1 MLKKLFASCL
11 LGSAML
17 SAMATES
24 AITFTY
30 AGEDYGIWGKGKSE
44 IYDAAIRIDD
54 PALVGKKITA
64 IRAVLN
70 AYEGIE
76 STSLWL
82 SKELTLEKVG
92 SVKVTVPD
100 VCSAEVSPEKISLP
114 GSERSCGQ
122 LSTTLAEPYVITE
135 DGIYV
140 GYSLTV
146 PTLEKGQVL
155 SNQQQYPLLLS
166 PCSNRNSLYL
176 RASKDFLKW
185 VAYNDKLGAAAMIY
199 VTIEGE
205 FPEYSVGLKSVAN
218 TYAPIDKEFN
228 VKAVIST
235 PGAKD
240 VSSIGYTYT
249 VGGKS
254 FERSL
259 EFETPIAS
267 NFVNSTSVDLPIDAL
282 SELGVFTLDLNINK
296 VNGMDNENPKTAATV
311 DVTVLPYVPQH
322 RPMLEEFTGTW
333 CGWCIRGYYAL
344 EQLNEMYGE
353 NVVLA
358 AYHDGD
364 PMQATDFPYNPQ
376 DLGYPSATLNR
387 NGIEDPYYGKANDG
401 FGMKNEVV
409 ASMETT
415 VPADIQ
421 VKAFWSNAEQTEI
434 KVESTATFFEDKE
447 NSGYKIGYLL
457 INNGLTGESSDW
469 YQSNYFPQYATQ
481 YIGTELEP
489 LTKLP
494 SKIPGLV
501 FNDVV
506 VDTDGMKGVEN
517 SLPSDIEFNEPYAS
531 EFSYDISKNSVIQDK
546 NQLYVAAFII
556 NPNGTILNAYKAKIG
571 DANAVKAIDVNVREI
586 SAEYYNLSGIRVA
599 KPENGIFVKVAKM
612 TDGSICTSKEVF

>member
-17 SAMATES
+17 TAMAAES

-30 AGEDYGIWGKGKSE
+30 AGNEYGIWGKGKSE

-100 VCSAEVSPEKISLP
+100 VCSAEVSPEKITLP
-114 GSERSCGQ
+114 GDDRSYGQ

-135 DGIYV
+135 EGIYV

-166 PCSNRNSLYL
+166 PSSNRNSLYL

-205 FPEYSVGLKSVAN
+205 FPEYSVGLKSLAT
-218 TYAPIDKEFN
+218 TYAPVDKEFN
-228 VKAVIST
+228 LKAVITT

-240 VSSIGYTYT
+240 VSSIGYAYT
-249 VGGKS
+249 IGGKS
-254 FERSL
+254 FERTL
-259 EFETPIAS
+259 EFDTPIAS
-267 NFVNSTSVDLPIDAL
+267 DFVNSTSVDLPIAAM
-282 SELGVFTLDLNINK
+282 SELGEFSLDLNITK
-296 VNGMDNENPKTAATV
+296 VNGMDNENPKTTATA

-333 CGWCIRGYYAL
+333 CGWCTRGYYAL
-344 EQLNEMYGE
+344 ETLNDLYGDA
-353 NVVLA
+353 VVLA

-364 PMQATDFPYNPQ
+364 PMQVTDSYPVSVDGF
-376 DLGYPSATLNR
+376 PSASLNR
-387 NGIEDPYYGKANDG
+387 NGTEDPYYGRANDG
-401 FGMKNEVV
+401 FGMKNEVLE
-409 ASMETT
+409 SMETA
-415 VPADIQ
+415 VPADIS
-421 VKAFWSNAEQTEI
+421 VEAVWANEDKTEI
-434 KVESTATFFEDKE
+434 KINSTATFFEDKA
-447 NSGYKIGYLL
+447 NAGYKVGYLL
-457 INNGLTGESSDW
+457 INNGLSGEGNAW
-469 YQSNYFPQYATQ
+469 VQSNYFPSYAAS
-481 YIGTELEP
+481 YVGTELEV
-489 LTKLP
+489 LTTWPAKV
-494 SKIPGLV
+494 PGLV

-506 VDTDGMKGVEN
+506 VDAEGMDGVEG
-517 SLPSDIEFNEPYAS
+517 SVPADIAFNEPYAS
-531 EFSYDISKNSVIQDK
+531 EFSFDIAANDVIQDK
-546 NQLYVAAFII
+546 DKLYVAAFII
-556 NPNGTILNAYKAKIG
+556 NPNGTILNANKVKVSETT
-571 DANAVKAIDVNVREI
+571 AVKAIDVNVREI
-586 SAEYYNLSGIRVA
+586 SAAYYNLSGIRVA

-612 TDGSICTSKEVF
+612 TDGSIRTSKKVF